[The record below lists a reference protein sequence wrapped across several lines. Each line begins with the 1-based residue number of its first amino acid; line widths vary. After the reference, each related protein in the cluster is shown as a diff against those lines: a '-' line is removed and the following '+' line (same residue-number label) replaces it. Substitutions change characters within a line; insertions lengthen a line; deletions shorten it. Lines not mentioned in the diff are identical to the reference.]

1 MTDFQSSL
9 ALREKNEEFIK
20 SIKDKY
26 TSMKK
31 ATRVTTKDY
40 IAKEILAEEN
50 SKRLYQEKGENLDKS
65 AQRNRYYFIN

>member
-1 MTDFQSSL
+1 M

-31 ATRVTTKDY
+31 TARVTTKDY
-40 IAKEILAEEN
+40 IAQEILA
-50 SKRLYQEKGENLDKS
+50 
-65 AQRNRYYFIN
+65 

>member
-1 MTDFQSSL
+1 MTEFQSSI

-31 ATRVTTKDY
+31 VTRVTTKDY
-40 IAKEILAEEN
+40 IA
-50 SKRLYQEKGENLDKS
+50 Q
-65 AQRNRYYFIN
+65 